1 MQNNIRHKNNTEL
14 VEKVFDIE
22 HEKAWLRATTTSRAE
37 YERQLRELNKKIEK
51 SS

>member
-1 MQNNIRHKNNTEL
+1 MNKNNTEL
-14 VEKVFDIE
+14 VEKVFNIE

-51 SS
+51 TVDKN